1 MIRGGGL
8 SVSLFCHVLLVGMC
22 YVDVTPLDRLVYS
35 VVPIEAGWLDLIYSV
50 TLVSGVSC

>member
-1 MIRGGGL
+1 M
-8 SVSLFCHVLLVGMC
+8 SLFCHVLLVGMC
-22 YVDVTPLDRLVYS
+22 YVDVTPLDWLVYS